1 MKVLIASTIVPFI
14 EGGGTFIV
22 DWLDAV
28 LRERGHQVEVLKIPF
43 WSQYHAM
50 PSQMLALR
58 LLDITSYGDRLI
70 AIRTPAYLLRH
81 PAKVLWFIHHHR
93 GAYDLWG
100 TEYQDL
106 PDTPEGRSYRE
117 CIVKSDHLA
126 FSEARSIYTN
136 SAVVAQ
142 RLKQY
147 NDVDAEVLY
156 PPVFQPE
163 RYRCDEY
170 GDYVL
175 YMSRIAHHKRQHLAV
190 EAMQYTKTSVKLVI
204 AGKADD
210 ANCER
215 TVRTAVERYGV
226 QHKVAILSDW
236 ITDEE
241 KIKYYARCLAVVYLP
256 FDEDSYGY
264 PSLEAHHAGKCVIST
279 TDSGGTSE
287 LIVDSQNGFL
297 TDPSPQAIA
306 EKMDRLYLN
315 RNLARDMGRAGTDR
329 INQLGIT
336 WDRVVERLLV

>member
-1 MKVLIASTIVPFI
+1 MKVLIVSTIVPFI

-28 LRERGHQVEVLKIPF
+28 LRERGHEVEVLKIPF
-43 WSQYHAM
+43 CSQFRDM
-50 PSQMLALR
+50 PAQMLALR
-58 LLDITSYGDRLI
+58 LLDVSRHGERMI
-70 AIRTPAYLLRH
+70 AIRPPAYLLRH

-106 PDTPEGRSYRE
+106 PDTPEGLAYRE
-117 CIVKSDHLA
+117 FIVKSDHLA

-136 SAVVAQ
+136 SAVVSK

-170 GDYVL
+170 GDYIL

-190 EAMQYTKTSVKLVI
+190 EAMKYTRTSVKLVI

-210 ANCER
+210 AGSEGI
-215 TVRTAVERYGV
+215 VRSAVERCGV
-226 QHKVAILSDW
+226 GNKVVVRSDW
-236 ITDEE
+236 ISEEE
-241 KIKYYARCLAVVYLP
+241 KVEYFARCLAAMYLP

-264 PSLEAHHAGKCVIST
+264 PSLEAHHARKCVIST
-279 TDSGGTSE
+279 TDAGGTSE
-287 LIVDSQNGFL
+287 LIVEGENGFL
-297 TDPSPQAIA
+297 A
-306 EKMDRLYLN
+306 EPTPEALAERMDQLYRNRKLAQRMGESGPGRL
-315 RNLARDMGRAGTDR
+315 RA
-329 INQLGIT
+329 LGIT
-336 WDRVVERLLV
+336 WDRVVERLLA